1 MSELTNIK
9 KNTLSSYLHI
19 TPITKISSKKKR
31 SFPWADDSY
40 VYWMETDPSL
50 GGITSIIR
58 YSLIDGQYTN
68 LTSGKYNVR
77 SKIHEYGGI
86 AYAVSGNQV
95 FFVNSDD
102 QNIYHIDNNKISQ
115 LTNLNDIRIGE
126 IITDENDLYFI
137 VEDHSVIEPY
147 PQNYIAHINLS
158 NPKEITKVVHGAS
171 FYSNISLSPDSK
183 FLSWL
188 QWNLPSMPWESSE
201 LYLGRIDKYNKI
213 SEISLI
219 DGGLGR
225 SIFQPD
231 WDDKKLIYI
240 KEDGN
245 RGKIY
250 QYLDGESRQLHELP
264 IDLLMPLWQLGIS
277 SYKILNKNFIFASG
291 YQKGEMGQFIIDR
304 SRNSARKINLEIYS
318 EQMCSN
324 NKLLILAGSTDEHSD
339 EILSVPIK
347 FLNNSKSSTIKV
359 NNQRKIIEL
368 KNCFL
373 NYYPSKNNH
382 SNAIILKV
390 HSGPTSS
397 SHFGYSEEREYWTNR
412 SFDIIELDY
421 RGSTNYGIKFR
432 KKLNGNWGIYDT
444 EDCLEAIEFIKNDNS
459 LKKKKII
466 LKGSSAGGFTVLNTI
481 CEDVEIACAS
491 CYYAVSDLKILLID
505 THKFESGYT
514 SSLLGVKNIENNKYL
529 ARSPINKTDKMKTP
543 IIFFQGQQDR
553 VVTPNQTEEIHKKIK
568 SLGIDTE
575 FFLYE
580 DEGHGFKN
588 QENISKSRALEEKF
602 FIRHITSKLG

>member
-1 MSELTNIK
+1 MIELTNIK
-9 KNTLSSYLHI
+9 KNNFGSSLNFI
-19 TPITKISSKKKR
+19 QITKISSKKKR
-31 SFPWADDSY
+31 SFPWANDEY
-40 VYWMETDPSL
+40 IYWMETDPSL
-50 GGITSIIR
+50 GGITSIIK
-58 YSLIDGQYTN
+58 YSLIDSQYTN

-86 AYAVSGNQV
+86 AYTVSGNQV

-102 QNIYHIDNNKISQ
+102 QNLYQIDNNKISQ
-115 LTNLNDIRIGE
+115 ITNLNDIRIGE
-126 IITDENDLYFI
+126 IIAAENNLYFI
-137 VEDHSVIEPY
+137 VEDHSVLEPY

-158 NPKEITKVVHGAS
+158 KPKEITKVVHGAS
-171 FYSNISLSPDSK
+171 FYSNISLSPDNK
-183 FLSWL
+183 FLTWL

-201 LYLGRIDKYNKI
+201 LYLGRIDNYNTI
-213 SEISLI
+213 SDIFLI
-219 DGGLGR
+219 DGGHGK
-225 SIFQPD
+225 SIFQPE
-231 WDDKKLIYI
+231 WDDQKLIYI
-240 KEDGN
+240 KEDGD
-245 RGKIY
+245 RGKFY
-250 QYLDGESRQLHELP
+250 QYQDGESQQLHDLP
-264 IDLLMPLWQLGIS
+264 IDLLKPLWQLGIS
-277 SYKILNKNFIFASG
+277 SYKILNKNLIFASG
-291 YQKGEMGQFIIDR
+291 YQKGIMSQFIIDR
-304 SRNSARKINLEIYS
+304 SKNSIKKINLEIYS

-324 NKLLILAGSTDEHSD
+324 DKLIILAGSTDKLCD

-347 FLNNSKSSTIKV
+347 SLTDSKSSIIKV

-368 KNCFL
+368 KNSFL
-373 NYYPSKNNH
+373 NHYPSKNNNT
-382 SNAIILKV
+382 NALILKV

-397 SHFGYSEEREYWTNR
+397 SYFGYSEERQYWTNR
-412 SFDIIELDY
+412 GFDIMELDY

-432 KKLNGNWGIYDT
+432 KELNDNWGVYDT

-459 LKKKKII
+459 LQNKKII

-491 CYYAVSDLKILLID
+491 CYYAVSDLKILLND

-514 SSLLGVKNIENNKYL
+514 SSLLGIKNIENNKYL
-529 ARSPINKTDKMKTP
+529 ARSPINKTDKMTTP

-553 VVTPNQTEEIHKKIK
+553 VVTPDQTEEIHKKIK

-588 QENISKSRALEEKF
+588 QENINKSRALEEKF
-602 FIRHITSKLG
+602 FMKHITSKLG